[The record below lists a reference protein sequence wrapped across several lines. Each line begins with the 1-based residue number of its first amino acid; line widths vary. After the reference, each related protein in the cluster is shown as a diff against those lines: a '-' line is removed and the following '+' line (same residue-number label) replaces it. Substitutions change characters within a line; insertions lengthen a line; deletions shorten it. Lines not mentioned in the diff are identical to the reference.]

1 MHAKTLKYAK
11 LAGIK
16 QGEKETPS
24 KFLDRLQGLVA
35 QLVKNPPSVQKIWV
49 LSLGWKNPLKK
60 EIVTHSSILVWGIP
74 WTVEPG
80 GLKESD
86 MTKAT

>member
-60 EIVTHSSILVWGIP
+60 G
-74 WTVEPG
+74 
-80 GLKESD
+80 
-86 MTKAT
+86 KATLQYPGLEDSTDSIVYGVPKSQT

>member
-60 EIVTHSSILVWGIP
+60 G
-74 WTVEPG
+74 
-80 GLKESD
+80 
-86 MTKAT
+86 KATLQYPGLENSTDSIVHGVPKCQT